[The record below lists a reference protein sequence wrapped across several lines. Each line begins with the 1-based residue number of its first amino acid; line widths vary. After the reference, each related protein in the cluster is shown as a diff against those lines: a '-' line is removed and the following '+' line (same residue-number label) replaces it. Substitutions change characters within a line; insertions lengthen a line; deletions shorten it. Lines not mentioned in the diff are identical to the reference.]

1 MTTVV
6 AWRCLAASPGGFEG
20 GRAVQA
26 ATTRH
31 AQPAMKRAAALPH
44 RASEGRV
51 AESPA
56 LAARWWA
63 SRGAVEPE
71 SQLPLHPKLSAVGSR
86 GAAAP
91 DHRPWIFEGLQRFA
105 ASSRNWHGT
114 CSRDRPWRRSGSAPV
129 DGNGRARPSVPESRG
144 LWVST
149 PNKALSPK
157 NRHPA
162 FPESPGHQIEE
173 APRTSAPGGFL
184 LLGYATSRRL
194 TAPRRRR
201 RPAPRRSR
209 GRTRARTSAS
219 AR

>member
-71 SQLPLHPKLSAVGSR
+71 RQLPLHPKLSAVGSR

-157 NRHPA
+157 IGTPPSRSPRDTRSKKPPGRVFRGVFCFWGPLPA
-162 FPESPGHQIEE
+162 RPG
-173 APRTSAPGGFL
+173 
-184 LLGYATSRRL
+184 L

-201 RPAPRRSR
+201 RRARRRSR
-209 GRTRARTSAS
+209 GRTRVRTSA
-219 AR
+219 